1 MIFFWQRTIF
11 WFFSW
16 LCFGGQMPEVQW
28 ISKRART
35 QLFQIS
41 DSLWLPLI
49 HAFPYCNSCTW
60 GPKEH
65 LSPVSVP
72 GCVCVWNSSLMKVHK
87 AKVNLH
93 ELRGANGSNTD
104 LFKWTPRYKPLNG
117 YKLEKPSQERTK
129 WSGMRAQRSRTA
141 LGTRNGAPVFCKPRH
156 WKRHKSIGSRS
167 GIQRNNRI
175 KIE

>member
-72 GCVCVWNSSLMKVHK
+72 GCVCVCEIHLWWKYTKQKSIYMSWGEQMGQIQTYLNEHPVTSHWMDI
-87 AKVNLH
+87 NLRSH
-93 ELRGANGSNTD
+93 LRKGQSDQEWELREAGQLWGHAMEPQCSANQDT
-104 LFKWTPRYKPLNG
+104 
-117 YKLEKPSQERTK
+117 ERDI
-129 WSGMRAQRSRTA
+129 RA
-141 LGTRNGAPVFCKPRH
+141 
-156 WKRHKSIGSRS
+156 
-167 GIQRNNRI
+167 
-175 KIE
+175 